1 MTERGSDIEFDFFDD
16 EPATEEATQRRRM
29 PRVGP
34 PRGPE
39 GPRRPTRPTGLTPL
53 LRLLGLIAAA
63 ILVVVLLV
71 FWVQSCRDSGKRKSY
86 ETYMTKVRAIASNS
100 EQTGKELNDLLTT
113 PGQKE
118 TDVETKLSS
127 YAQQE
132 AQNVTQADAIAPP
145 GALRPAHQHLIE
157 ALSSAS
163 AACAGS
169 ADAFHR
175 TATAKNGDA
184 AGPLLAAQAE
194 RLVASDV
201 VYDDLFKD
209 PVRAELD
216 KQGITGLNVPDSN
229 FVQNADVASARSM
242 TLTWQRVHGASTGG
256 TPTGLH
262 GTGLVSVVALPENI
276 TLQAGTDNKVTAST
290 NLAFQVSVQDTGDSQ
305 EVRVPV
311 VLTIEKTGTP
321 YTATQY
327 IGTIDPGQTKTVTF
341 SKLDVTSALG
351 LRSTVK
357 VQVTGVKGE
366 TKLTNNSASYPV
378 FFSIG

>member
-1 MTERGSDIEFDFFDD
+1 
-16 EPATEEATQRRRM
+16 
-29 PRVGP
+29 
-34 PRGPE
+34 
-39 GPRRPTRPTGLTPL
+39 
-53 LRLLGLIAAA
+53 
-63 ILVVVLLV
+63 
-71 FWVQSCRDSGKRKSY
+71 
-86 ETYMTKVRAIASNS
+86 
-100 EQTGKELNDLLTT
+100 
-113 PGQKE
+113 
-118 TDVETKLSS
+118 
-127 YAQQE
+127 
-132 AQNVTQADAIAPP
+132 
-145 GALRPAHQHLIE
+145 
-157 ALSSAS
+157 
-163 AACAGS
+163 
-169 ADAFHR
+169 
-175 TATAKNGDA
+175 
-184 AGPLLAAQAE
+184 
-194 RLVASDV
+194 
-201 VYDDLFKD
+201 
-209 PVRAELD
+209 
-216 KQGITGLNVPDSN
+216 VPDSN

-276 TLQAGTDNKVTAST
+276 TLQAGSDNKVTAST